1 VGRCAGHLARL
12 EEFPLLNILLTDDH
26 LAVRDMCRSIATEVI
41 APAARTAET
50 DRAVSPA
57 VWKALVETGLTQSVD
72 EQLGGSGVP
81 DTVTQMIA
89 AENLAYGDPG
99 IALAALWNG
108 AVAFLLGRHGAQ
120 THRDRIDQLLGDSE
134 ARAGLALYEGY
145 GRSTDELATTIEATA
160 TGVHISGR
168 KVAVPFAATASFFL
182 VAGVDP
188 SSRAFRLAVVPAD
201 TSGITLATYE
211 GALAL
216 DAAGLGTVGFDV
228 TVPESAVVGGPD
240 TDSPSVSASLQRV
253 RLLLAAVQLG
263 AAQRTIDYAS
273 KYATERIAFGKPIA
287 GFQGVS
293 FPLAESQMR
302 LAQLRLEIEEA
313 ASRLD
318 QDDDFEDHAEAVSA
332 AVAYAA
338 EVTPEAGRTGVQT
351 LGGHGF
357 IKDHPVEIWYRST
370 AALSTVDFDPLATA
384 FTAAL

>member
-1 VGRCAGHLARL
+1 
-12 EEFPLLNILLTDDH
+12 LLNILLTEDH
-26 LAVRDMCRSIATEVI
+26 LAVKDMCRSIATDVI
-41 APAARTAET
+41 APAARQAET
-50 DRAVSPA
+50 DRAVPPA
-57 VWKALVETGLTQSVD
+57 VWAALVETGLTQSVD

-89 AENLAYGDPG
+89 AENLAYGDAG

-120 THRDRIDQLLGDSE
+120 THREQLDQLLAD
-134 ARAGLALYEGY
+134 ADLRAGLALYEGY
-145 GRSTDELATTIEATA
+145 GRSTAELETTIEATA
-160 TGVHISGR
+160 AGVHISGR
-168 KVAVPFAATASFFL
+168 KVAVPFTATASFFL
-182 VAGVDP
+182 VAGVDA
-188 SSRAFRLAVVPAD
+188 SSRALRLAVVPAD
-201 TSGITLATYE
+201 TPGITLAPYE

-216 DAAGLGTVGFDV
+216 DAAGMGTVGFDV
-228 TVPESAVVGGPD
+228 TVPETGVVGGQD
-240 TDSPSVSASLQRV
+240 ADSPSVSASLQRV

-318 QDDDFEDHAEAVSA
+318 QDDFEDHSPAVSA
-332 AVAYAA
+332 ALAYAA